1 MADPLDG
8 LARGLSIDERDG
20 PSPRRS
26 GFGRAG
32 GTVFFGVHAVPG
44 SKGESV
50 AGLHGEA
57 LKVKVRSRAEKGRAN
72 RDVVSL
78 LATVLGVRRS
88 QVEIVSGHTSRA
100 KRVKVS
106 GVTADEV
113 RAHLASV
120 LDVQR

>member
-1 MADPLDG
+1 MEDPPDDLAAG
-8 LARGLSIDERDG
+8 LGIDERD
-20 PSPRRS
+20 
-26 GFGRAG
+26 

-50 AGLHGEA
+50 AGLHGGA

-78 LATVLGVRRS
+78 IATVLGVRRS

-100 KRVKVS
+100 KRVKVEGLS
-106 GVTADEV
+106 AAGA
-113 RAHLASV
+113 RARLGPF
-120 LDVQR
+120 LGGG

>member
-1 MADPLDG
+1 VTDVADPHDG
-8 LARGLSIDERDG
+8 LAGGLGIDERDG
-20 PSPRRS
+20 
-26 GFGRAG
+26 
-32 GTVFFGVHAVPG
+32 TVLFGVHAVPG

-50 AGLHGEA
+50 AGLHGGA

-88 QVEIVSGHTSRA
+88 EVEIVSGHTSRA

-113 RAHLASV
+113 LAQLASV